1 MDQQEERLRAR
12 LTGQAGEE
20 NFDINWLVEAG
31 AGAGKTW
38 LIVQRIVRQLTS
50 GWCAPEEVAAI
61 TFTNKSTG
69 ELRERLERELRR
81 RRDNASDPAERQR
94 LETLAAAAGRM
105 QVSTIHGFCQ
115 TLLSAFPLEAGVPL
129 DAEVCA
135 GEEHAA
141 LARTFFQQLCREE
154 PERFAAA
161 EQLGLRREALVDL
174 FVHLADQAGVEADFC
189 PPESAAGRARL
200 ARFLEEADRALL
212 TLRERFGGLPD
223 SAPLT
228 DELRWALSLPAPP
241 DIEGAAR
248 LARLLRQLDSQQARR
263 DLPGFK
269 GAKKTWRVDAL
280 ADTED
285 ESLTERW
292 SRLRELWDAVRRGQT
307 RLEKLKARKRDL
319 EAARQEAE
327 ELTAAL
333 SESRDQ
339 LSALLAQPDLAA
351 VWAAV
356 NYLEKREDG
365 LLSAW
370 EQVCHGAGM
379 AALAGCLADWRRE
392 KRARGILS
400 YGDLLEH
407 ARDLLQSSPRA
418 RQALG
423 RRFRVIYVDEFQDT
437 DPVQAQLLLALT
449 HSGAQLPADWQNCA
463 PRPGSL
469 FLVGDPKQA
478 IYRFRGADIDIY
490 NRVKALFAR
499 GAGEVAVL
507 AANFRSAPA
516 LCRFA
521 NDTFRPLLTGGEYQ
535 ADFTPMEAQKAGPP
549 LSGAFTFPSPRGTE
563 AQADRV
569 AAFVAG
575 AVTRGYRYGDFLILC
590 SRKRDVNCYAAALHA
605 RDIPVNVSGSHRLG
619 DTLPIR
625 RAMAWCR
632 ALLAPEDRGVQ
643 ALVLMECFGAG
654 PEDLRRNTEPV
665 LRGWEALERLRRL
678 AGQLP
683 PAALLEELFR
693 GDWGLW
699 PKGPRDTEDWA
710 WVRLFL
716 SRLSQMG
723 RKSLP
728 ELLRA
733 ALALGETQAE
743 QELSL
748 VPDPDQVRV
757 MNLHKAK
764 GLESRVVILAHDG
777 DRTLPPVEHRSGGR
791 LTCPIWKDSE
801 WGRSTV
807 LCAPEGWEEARSREE
822 AYLAAERQRLRYVA
836 ATRAEKL
843 LLVARPPEDSRSES
857 FWGALTDCPLLEER
871 GAPLWKPL
879 FGEDVPV
886 SGPAVQAVSL
896 PGPEA
901 DRDWKVLAA
910 GLPRGDRLAVTPS
923 RLDHPAPPAAL
934 EEGADGPEPPAAPPA
949 ERSPG
954 PHGPE
959 WGTIVHRLCE
969 LAVRSGDFSPAAL
982 AVLARQ
988 AVGETLPLDGSLTAA
1003 QREQMLGG
1011 EQLSDIPAL
1020 RAALSEQAAEACA
1033 FLADPASPL
1042 RRLMGAGACRPEL
1055 PFSLTLERGEDLL
1068 YRHMAA
1074 ALPGGVTPTRL
1085 EVQGVIDLAIRTP
1098 EGWTVVDYKT
1108 DRLRS
1113 GESEGAYRLRLA
1125 AEYGNQLRAYA
1136 LTLERLGLGA
1146 VKRLCLCAVP
1156 LGGALIELEAGPQTS
1171 S

>member
-1 MDQQEERLRAR
+1 MDRQEEGLRAR
-12 LTGQAGEE
+12 LTGAAGEE

-81 RRDNASDPAERQR
+81 RRDDTADPAERQR
-94 LETLAAAAGRM
+94 LETLAAAAGNM

-129 DAEVCA
+129 DAEICA

-141 LARTFFQQLCREE
+141 LARSFFRRLCREE

-161 EQLGLRREALVDL
+161 EQLGLRREALEAL
-174 FVHLADQAGVEADFC
+174 FLHLADQAGIEPVFC
-189 PPESAAGRARL
+189 PPESETGQTYL
-200 ARFLEEADRALL
+200 ACFLEEADRVRL
-212 TLRERFGGLPD
+212 TLQERFGSLSDP
-223 SAPLT
+223 SPLT
-228 DELRWALSLPAPP
+228 DELRWGLSLPAPP
-241 DIEGAAR
+241 DIESAAR
-248 LARLLRQLDSQQARR
+248 LARLLRQLDDQQARR
-263 DLPGFK
+263 DRPGFK
-269 GAKKTWRVDAL
+269 GGKKTWRVDAL
-280 ADTED
+280 VDTED
-285 ESLTERW
+285 ESLTGRW
-292 SRLRELWDAVRRGQT
+292 SRLRELWDAVRREQG
-307 RLEKLKARKRDL
+307 RLEKLKTRKRGL

-327 ELTAAL
+327 ELTASL
-333 SESRDQ
+333 SELREQ

-356 NYLEKREDG
+356 NYLEKQEDG
-365 LLSAW
+365 LLPAW
-370 EQVCHGAGM
+370 EQVCHSAGM
-379 AALAGCLADWRRE
+379 AALAGCLDDWRRE

-400 YGDLLEH
+400 YGDLLED
-407 ARDLLQSSPRA
+407 ARDLLQSTPRA
-418 RQALG
+418 RRALG
-423 RRFRVIYVDEFQDT
+423 RRFKVIYVDEFQDT
-437 DPVQAQLLLALT
+437 DPVQAQLLFALT
-449 HSGAQLPADWQNCA
+449 HSGMDLPADWKDCT

-490 NRVKALFAR
+490 NTVKAMFAG

-507 AANFRSAPA
+507 GANFRSAPA
-516 LCRFA
+516 LCRFV
-521 NDTFRPLLTGGEYQ
+521 NDTFRPILTGGKYQ
-535 ADFTPMEAQKAGPP
+535 ADFTPMEAQKVGPP
-549 LSGAFTFPSPRGTE
+549 LTGAFTFPSPGETE

-569 AAFVAG
+569 AAFVEGVA
-575 AVTRGYRYGDFLILC
+575 ARGYRYGDFLILC
-590 SRKRDVNCYAAALHA
+590 GRKRDVSRYAAALHA
-605 RDIPVNVSGSHRLG
+605 RGIPVNVSGSHRLG

-625 RAMAWCR
+625 RAMTWCR
-632 ALLAPEDRGVQ
+632 TLLAPEDRGAQ
-643 ALVLMECFGAG
+643 ALVLMECFGAS
-654 PEDLRRNTEPV
+654 PEDLRRNTEPAR
-665 LRGWEALERLRRL
+665 RGRESLERLHRL

-699 PKGPRDTEDWA
+699 PEGPRDIEDWA

-716 SRLSQMG
+716 SRLSQTG
-723 RKSLP
+723 RESLP
-728 ELLRA
+728 ELLWA
-733 ALALGETQAE
+733 ALALGETWVE

-748 VPDPDQVRV
+748 APDPDRVRV

-777 DRTLPPVEHRSGGR
+777 DRPLPPTEHRSGGR
-791 LTCPIWKDSE
+791 MACPIWKNTD
-801 WGRSTV
+801 WGRSTI
-807 LCAPEGWEEARSREE
+807 LCAPEGWEAARSREE

-836 ATRAEKL
+836 ATRAEEL
-843 LLVARPPEDSRSES
+843 LLVARPPEDSRSAS
-857 FWGALTDCPLLEER
+857 FWGALLDCPPVEEC
-871 GAPLWKPL
+871 GDPLWVPL
-879 FGEDVPV
+879 LGGAAPAT
-886 SGPAVQAVSL
+886 GPAARAVPL

-901 DRDWKVLAA
+901 DRGWKALAA
-910 GLPRGDRLAVTPS
+910 GLPRGDRLAITPS
-923 RLDHPAPPAAL
+923 RLDHPAPPVAL
-934 EEGADGPEPPAAPPA
+934 EAGEDGPEPAPSG
-949 ERSPG
+949 ERLHG

-969 LAVRSGDFSPAAL
+969 LAVRSGDFSQMHLAA
-982 AVLARQ
+982 LARQ
-988 AVGETLPLDGSLTAA
+988 AVGETLPPDGTLTAA
-1003 QREQMLGG
+1003 QRGRLLNG
-1011 EQLSDIPAL
+1011 EQPSDVLAL
-1020 RAALSEQAAEACA
+1020 RTVLSEQAAEACA

-1042 RRLMGAGACRPEL
+1042 RRLMGEGACRPEL
-1055 PFSLTLERGEDLL
+1055 PFYLTLERGEDLL

-1074 ALPGGVTPTRL
+1074 ALPGGGTQALL

-1098 EGWTVVDYKT
+1098 DGWTVVDYKT

-1113 GESEGAYRLRLA
+1113 GESEGAYRLRLV

-1156 LGGALIELEAGPQTS
+1156 LDGALIELETGSQAS

>member
-1 MDQQEERLRAR
+1 MDRQEERLRAR
-12 LTGQAGEE
+12 LTGEAGEE
-20 NFDINWLVEAG
+20 NFDLSWLVEAG

-81 RRDNASDPAERQR
+81 RRDDAADPAERQR
-94 LETLAAAAGRM
+94 LEMLAAAAGNM

-141 LARTFFQQLCREE
+141 LAQAFFQRLCREE

-161 EQLGLRREALVDL
+161 EQLGLRREALADL
-174 FVHLADQAGVEADFC
+174 FVHLADQAGAEADFC
-189 PPESAAGRARL
+189 PPESEAGRAHL
-200 ARFLEEADRALL
+200 ERFLEEADRVRL
-212 TLRERFGGLPD
+212 TLRDRFGSLTD
-223 SAPLT
+223 RSPLT
-228 DELRWALSLPAPP
+228 DELRWALSLSVPP
-241 DIEGAAR
+241 DRESAAR
-248 LARLLRQLDSQQARR
+248 LARLLRQLDNQQARR

-269 GAKKTWRVDAL
+269 GVKKTWRVDAL

-285 ESLTERW
+285 EGLTERW
-292 SRLRELWDAVRRGQT
+292 TQLRELWDAVRRGQS
-307 RLEKLKARKRDL
+307 RLEKLKDRKRDR
-319 EAARQEAE
+319 EAAQQEAE
-327 ELTAAL
+327 ELAASL
-333 SESRDQ
+333 SGVRGQ

-365 LLSAW
+365 LLPAW

-379 AALAGCLADWRRE
+379 AALAGCLEDWRRE

-400 YGDLLEH
+400 YGDLLEY
-407 ARDLLQSSPRA
+407 ARDLLQNSSRA
-418 RQALG
+418 RRALG
-423 RRFRVIYVDEFQDT
+423 RRFKVIYVDEFQDT
-437 DPVQAQLLLALT
+437 DPVQAQLLFALT
-449 HSGAQLPADWQNCA
+449 HSGTDLPADWQNCT

-478 IYRFRGADIDIY
+478 IYRFRGADIDVY
-490 NRVKALFAR
+490 NTVKALFAR

-507 AANFRSAPA
+507 GANFRSTPA

-521 NDTFRPLLTGGEYQ
+521 NDTFRPLLTGGAYQ

-549 LSGAFTFPSPRGTE
+549 LTGAWTFPSPRGTE
-563 AQADRV
+563 AQAARV

-575 AVTRGYRYGDFLILC
+575 ATARGYRYGDFLVLC
-590 SRKRDVNCYAAALHA
+590 SRKRDVSCYAAALHA

-625 RAMAWCR
+625 RAMTWCR
-632 ALLAPEDRGVQ
+632 ALLAPEDRGAQ
-643 ALVLMECFGAG
+643 TLVLMECFGAG
-654 PEDLRRNTEPV
+654 LEDLRRSTEPAR
-665 LRGWEALERLRRL
+665 RGREALERLRRL

-699 PKGPRDTEDWA
+699 PEGHRGTEDWA

-716 SRLSQMG
+716 SRLSQTG
-723 RKSLP
+723 QGSLP
-728 ELLRA
+728 KLLQA
-733 ALALGETQAE
+733 ALALGETRVE

-748 VPDPDQVRV
+748 VPDPDRVRV

-777 DRTLPPVEHRSGGR
+777 DRPIPPAEHRSGGQ
-791 LTCPIWKDSE
+791 LVCPIWKGTD
-801 WGRSTV
+801 WGRSTI

-836 ATRAEKL
+836 ATRAEEL
-843 LLVARPPEDSRSES
+843 LLVARPPEDSRSDS
-857 FWGALTDCPLLEER
+857 FWGALLNCPPVEEGGDPLWNPLL
-871 GAPLWKPL
+871 
-879 FGEDVPV
+879 GEAVPAA
-886 SGPAVQAVSL
+886 GPAAQAVSL

-901 DRDWKVLAA
+901 DRGWKALAA
-910 GLPRGDRLAVTPS
+910 GLPKGDRLAITPS

-934 EEGADGPEPPAAPPA
+934 EEGEREPEPSAVPPA
-949 ERSPG
+949 ERIPG

-969 LAVRSGDFSPAAL
+969 LAVRSDDFSPAAL
-982 AVLARQ
+982 AALARQ
-988 AVGETLPLDGSLTAA
+988 AVRETLPPDGSLTAA
-1003 QREQMLGG
+1003 QREQLLGG
-1011 EQLSDIPAL
+1011 EQPPDIPAL

-1033 FLADPASPL
+1033 FLSDPASPL
-1042 RRLMGAGACRPEL
+1042 RRLMGEGHCRPEL
-1055 PFSLTLERGEDLL
+1055 PFFLTLERGADPL
-1068 YRHMAA
+1068 YRHMSA
-1074 ALPGGVTPTRL
+1074 ALPGGGTPARL
-1085 EVQGVIDLAIRTP
+1085 EVQGTIDLAVHTP

-1113 GESEGAYRLRLA
+1113 GENEAAYRLRLA
-1125 AEYGNQLRAYA
+1125 AEYGNQVRAYA

-1146 VKRLCLCAVP
+1146 VKRLCLCAIP
-1156 LGGALIELEAGPQTS
+1156 LNGALIELEYGAQAGS
-1171 S
+1171 